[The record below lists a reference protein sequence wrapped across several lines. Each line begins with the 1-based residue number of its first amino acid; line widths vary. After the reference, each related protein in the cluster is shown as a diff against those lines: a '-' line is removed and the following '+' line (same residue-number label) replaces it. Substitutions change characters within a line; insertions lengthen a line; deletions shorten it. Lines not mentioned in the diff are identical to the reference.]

1 LASRIPKRVVAILK
15 GEIMPKSM
23 TAVEPEYMTTA
34 EVAELL
40 RSPQETVRYWRHLGK
55 GPRCFKVGRRVLYP
69 VADVRAWLTELE
81 TGAGVG

>member
-1 LASRIPKRVVAILK
+1 
-15 GEIMPKSM
+15 MPKPT
-23 TAVEPEYMTTA
+23 TAAEPEYMTTA

-69 VADVRAWLTELE
+69 AADVRAWLGELE
-81 TGAGVG
+81 ASATNGTSA